1 MNLVIRSILLTLVFL
16 TLAIFYLSGPSQ
28 FPDYD
33 NYLVIAENGG
43 FYSDENDYLF
53 EWFSRGIMKLG
64 GLSAEAKVDLLAVTT
79 QVICV
84 IYFSW
89 IASKK
94 RADLIFG
101 ALLIFSL
108 FGFMFMT
115 TIFRAAP
122 AYLCIS
128 AFFITGGRLDLP
140 GFFLLLFAVSW
151 HDTAIAVVGLVFLA
165 RAISLFI
172 AEFQVL
178 ARHLPWALKGI
189 VVIAGLTVLSAE
201 HVRPFLAWLSS
212 VDIGIRGGL
221 FHGDGSHSFGKTVF
235 VLWSI
240 ACAYM
245 FVSDDCRRVFPRV
258 FVALLAMLVALF
270 HIVNGI
276 ASVRFSFFLLTVV
289 IPLQGYFLFAFEK
302 RLCFRMAGMVVAPMV
317 FAASVVY
324 TFAKVL

>member
-1 MNLVIRSILLTLVFL
+1 MNLVIRSVLLTLVFL
-16 TLAIFYLSGPSQ
+16 TLAIFYLSGANQ

-64 GLSAEAKVDLLAVTT
+64 GLSAEAKVDLLAVAT

-101 ALLIFSL
+101 ALLVFSL

-128 AFFITGGRLDLP
+128 AFFIRGGRLDLP
-140 GFFLLLFAVSW
+140 GLFLLLFAVSW

-172 AEFQVL
+172 AEYQVL
-178 ARHLPWALKGI
+178 ARYLPWALKVI
-189 VVIAGLTVLSAE
+189 VVIAGLTALSAE
-201 HVRPFLAWLSS
+201 HVRPFLVWLSS

-221 FHGDGSHSFGKTVF
+221 FHGDGSHSLGKTVF

-240 ACAYM
+240 SSAYM
-245 FVSDDCRRVFPRV
+245 FVSDDHRRIFLRV
-258 FVALLAMLVALF
+258 FVALLAMFVALF

-289 IPLQGYFLFAFEK
+289 IPLQGYFLFAFER
-302 RLCFRMAGMVVAPMV
+302 RLCFRMAGILVAPLV
-317 FAASVVY
+317 FAVSVVY